1 MGTIPYTHERHD
13 YELVPTSQTRLTLM
27 SQALIMNNTGR
38 APVCTVFYII
48 HISLSRPT
56 HPRILIGP
64 RPERPRPHT
73 PRHMQQTCAEP
84 HAAHATP
91 ISPLGRAVLLL
102 VLAQALRLLRLA
114 LLEEGDELRQIDH
127 LLMESER

>member
-1 MGTIPYTHERHD
+1 
-13 YELVPTSQTRLTLM
+13 
-27 SQALIMNNTGR
+27 
-38 APVCTVFYII
+38 
-48 HISLSRPT
+48 
-56 HPRILIGP
+56 
-64 RPERPRPHT
+64 
-73 PRHMQQTCAEP
+73 MQQTCAEP

>member
-1 MGTIPYTHERHD
+1 MRAGVQLLHIGQYTR
-13 YELVPTSQTRLTLM
+13 V
-27 SQALIMNNTGR
+27 
-38 APVCTVFYII
+38 
-48 HISLSRPT
+48 
-56 HPRILIGP
+56 LIGP
-64 RPERPRPHT
+64 RPERERQRPHT

-84 HAAHATP
+84 HAAYATP

-127 LLMESER
+127 LLMGSER